1 MAVKQETAGRSAARR
16 FGLPSGLL
24 DQTGRMFSLT
34 LDAFRTMLKRPVPI
48 EEFVRVSWFIASV
61 SIVPVI
67 LVSLAFGMVIALQV
81 GNIARQLGA
90 YSQTGAAMVLAI
102 VREAAPIATALL
114 IAGAAGSAMT
124 ADLGSRK
131 IREEIDAMEV
141 LGVDPV
147 HRLVV
152 PRIWASVFVAILL
165 DGFVSVAGIAG
176 GYLFNVVLQGGTAGA
191 YLNSFSLLAQPWDL
205 YFALLKAG
213 IFGLVAAMVAVHM
226 GLSAK
231 GGPKGVGEAVNRG
244 VVLTFMLIFFV
255 NIVFTV
261 LYFQLIPSKLS

>member
-1 MAVKQETAGRSAARR
+1 MAATPETAGRSAARR
-16 FGLPSGLL
+16 LGLPSGLL

-34 LDAFRTMLKRPVPI
+34 LDAFRAMLKRPVPF

-114 IAGAAGSAMT
+114 IAGAAGSAMK

-213 IFGLVAAMVAVHM
+213 VFGLVAAMVAVHM

-231 GGPKGVGEAVNRG
+231 GGPKGVGDAVNQA
-244 VVLTFMLIFFV
+244 VVITFLLLFFLNFILTAVYFNFV
-255 NIVFTV
+255 P
-261 LYFQLIPSKLS
+261 QKL

>member
-1 MAVKQETAGRSAARR
+1 MARR
-16 FGLPSGLL
+16 GAALRPMTIPGLGKLEGLL
-24 DQTGRMFSLT
+24 RQTGQMFALS
-34 LDAFRTMLKRPVPI
+34 LDAFRVMFRRPVPF

-61 SIVPVI
+61 SIIPVI
-67 LVSLAFGMVIALQV
+67 LVSLAFGMVTALQV

-90 YSQTGAAMVLAI
+90 HSQTGAAMVLAV

-114 IAGAAGSAMT
+114 IAGAGGSAMT

-152 PRIWASVFVAILL
+152 PRIWASMFVAVLL
-165 DGFVSVAGIAG
+165 NGFVSVAGIAG
-176 GYLFNVVLQGGTAGA
+176 GFVFNVLLQGGTAGA
-191 YLNSFSLLAQPWDL
+191 YINSFSLLAQPWDL
-205 YFALLKAG
+205 YFALIKAAL
-213 IFGLVAAMVAVHM
+213 FGLVAAIVAVYM
-226 GLSAK
+226 GLYAR
-231 GGPKGVGEAVNRG
+231 GGPKGVGDAVNRG

-255 NIVFTV
+255 NIIFTL
-261 LYFQLIPSKLS
+261 LYFQLIPQKLS